1 MQEREL
7 DYYNRKRFIEQLKV
21 MHLHSFGDVGTYDK
35 IIIDETA
42 NCKNKTT
49 CQLLHD
55 AFVEMLDKINT
66 GIYNNTLDNNYF
78 LSGIFSAKQKMPF
91 IF

>member
-21 MHLHSFGDVGTYDK
+21 MNLHSFGDVGTYDK

-42 NCKNKTT
+42 NCNDKTT
-49 CQLLHD
+49 
-55 AFVEMLDKINT
+55 
-66 GIYNNTLDNNYF
+66 
-78 LSGIFSAKQKMPF
+78 
-91 IF
+91 